1 MKGFLAFLLVL
12 APFAIPVIIT
22 GEEVAAA
29 IGFVIYAIII
39 LGYILWRK
47 TPAYK
52 KRQEKL
58 AEEQKAREAELAEI
72 RACYSFNKDK
82 GVFTLKKRSPLLS
95 KVVQIKDSSD
105 VYIKYEPVK
114 LHIGAATVGGVTTGG
129 AYTTGGYNYIAAEKK
144 NGLCTLECGG
154 EIIRKIKLSDTL
166 YSEASK
172 SIVSDYL
179 DEKAKQISVID
190 DVRLDEYERRQA
202 LENFKTQ
209 GYVGNTAANRGKP
222 TLEKGMKI
230 LDWITT
236 EE

>member
-1 MKGFLAFLLVL
+1 MKTFLMFLLVL
-12 APFAIPVIIT
+12 APFTIPVLIT
-22 GEEVAAA
+22 GEVVASA
-29 IGFVIYAIII
+29 IGLVIYAIII

-58 AEEQKAREAELAEI
+58 AEEQKAREAELAKI
-72 RACYSFNKDK
+72 RSLYSFNKEN
-82 GVFTLKKRSPLLS
+82 GLFVLKERSPLLS

-105 VYIKYEPVK
+105 IYIKYEPVK

-154 EIIRKIKLSDTL
+154 ERIKKIKLSDTL
-166 YSEASK
+166 YREASK
-172 SIVSDYL
+172 SIVADYL
-179 DEKAKQISVID
+179 DEKAQQISVID
-190 DVRLDEYERRQA
+190 DVRLDEYERQQA

-209 GYVGNTAANRGKP
+209 GYVGNKAAHAGHP
-222 TLEKGMKI
+222 TLEKGLKI
-230 LDWITT
+230 LDWLTT